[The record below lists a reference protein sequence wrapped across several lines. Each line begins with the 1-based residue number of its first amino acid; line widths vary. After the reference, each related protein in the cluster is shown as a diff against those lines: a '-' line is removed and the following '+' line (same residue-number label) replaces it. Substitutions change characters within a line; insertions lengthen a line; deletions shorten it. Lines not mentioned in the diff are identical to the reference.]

1 MTLGVIL
8 MVLGGLSGASLC
20 AAWRLLP
27 LRGAV
32 ALMAI
37 STSALG
43 AGELLIQ
50 DGVTPA
56 EWFVTIVVFATIG
69 PLQAYL
75 VLTDRSATVAA
86 DGPAA

>member
-8 MVLGGLSGASLC
+8 LVIGGLAGVALC

-27 LRGAV
+27 LRAALV
-32 ALMAI
+32 LMAI
-37 STSALG
+37 STSVLG

-50 DGVTPA
+50 DDVTPA
-56 EWFVTIVVFATIG
+56 EWLVTIVVFATIG

-75 VLTDRSATVAA
+75 VLTDRSPPVAA
-86 DGPAA
+86 GGRAA

>member
-8 MVLGGLSGASLC
+8 LVVGGLAAVAVC

-27 LRGAV
+27 LAAALGA
-32 ALMAI
+32 MAV
-37 STSALG
+37 SASAVG

-50 DGVTPA
+50 HGVTPA
-56 EWFVTIVVFATIG
+56 EWVVTIVVFATIA
-69 PLQAYL
+69 PLQAHL
-75 VLTDRSATVAA
+75 VFSDRATTVAA